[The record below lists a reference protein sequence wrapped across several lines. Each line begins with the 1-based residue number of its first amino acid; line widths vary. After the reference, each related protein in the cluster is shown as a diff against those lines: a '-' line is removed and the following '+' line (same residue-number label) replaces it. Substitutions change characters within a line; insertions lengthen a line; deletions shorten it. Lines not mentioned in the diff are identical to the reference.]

1 MRLHNG
7 IGDVSVSAP
16 IPALRLVASASLVA
30 ILAIW
35 QGEALMA
42 HLLGPILMAI
52 DLIDHNHVVRVLR
65 IDHVGADTVIYM
77 KAGIRELIVTGS
89 QVTFA
94 DPRAEA
100 VVTTPFGAFLIA
112 PSILLT
118 LVLGWPARNYRAWA
132 LRLLV
137 MAPLAAALF
146 AIDAPFVLDAY
157 LWELHRDAHA
167 PDATSPILAWKAF
180 LAQGGRFVLGGLAAL
195 TCLAPT
201 FRHGP

>member
-1 MRLHNG
+1 MRLRNG
-7 IGDVSVSAP
+7 IGELSVSTP

-35 QGEALMA
+35 QGETLMA
-42 HLLGPILMAI
+42 HLLGPIRMVI

-65 IDHVGADTVIYM
+65 IDRVGADTVIYM

-89 QVTFA
+89 QVTYA

-100 VVTTPFGAFLIA
+100 VVTTPLGAFLIA
-112 PSILLT
+112 PSILVT
-118 LVLGWPARNYRAWA
+118 LVLGWPARNYREWA

-146 AIDAPFVLDAY
+146 AIDAPFALDAY

-180 LAQGGRFVLGGLAAL
+180 IAQGGRFILGGLAAL
-195 TCLAPT
+195 ICLAPT
-201 FRHGP
+201 FRQRP

>member
-1 MRLHNG
+1 
-7 IGDVSVSAP
+7 
-16 IPALRLVASASLVA
+16 
-30 ILAIW
+30 
-35 QGEALMA
+35 MA
-42 HLLGPILMAI
+42 HLLGPIRMVI
-52 DLIDHNHVVRVLR
+52 DMIDHNHVVRVLR
-65 IDHVGADTVIYM
+65 IDRVGADTVIYM
-77 KAGIRELIVTGS
+77 KAGIRSLIVTGS
-89 QVTFA
+89 QVTYA

-100 VVTTPFGAFLIA
+100 VVTTPLGAFLIA

-118 LVLGWPARNYRAWA
+118 LVLGWAARNYRAWA

-180 LAQGGRFVLGGLAAL
+180 LAQGGRFILGGLAAL
-195 TCLAPT
+195 ICLAPT
-201 FRHGP
+201 FRQRP

>member
-1 MRLHNG
+1 MRLRNG
-7 IGDVSVSAP
+7 IGEVSVSTP
-16 IPALRLVASASLVA
+16 ILALRLVASASLVA

-42 HLLGPILMAI
+42 HLLGPIRMVI

-65 IDHVGADTVIYM
+65 IDHVDADTVIYM

-100 VVTTPFGAFLIA
+100 VVTTPLGAFLIA

-118 LVLGWPARNYRAWA
+118 LVLGWPARNYREWA
-132 LRLLV
+132 LRVLV
-137 MAPLAAALF
+137 MAPLAAVLF

-167 PDATSPILAWKAF
+167 PDGTSPILAWKAF
-180 LAQGGRFVLGGLAAL
+180 LAQGGRFILGGLAAL

-201 FRHGP
+201 FRQRP